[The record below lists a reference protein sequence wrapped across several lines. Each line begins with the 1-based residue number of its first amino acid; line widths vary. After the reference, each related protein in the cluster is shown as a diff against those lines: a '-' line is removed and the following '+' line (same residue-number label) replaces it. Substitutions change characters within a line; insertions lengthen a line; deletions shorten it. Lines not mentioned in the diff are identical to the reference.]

1 MPRPFRKTWHYRKT
15 LLGLGTLVLAGAFT
29 ASAIPAFAAA
39 PSSPSSPS
47 SVFVTDARVVAHFDF
62 TAGQQPE
69 NITLEPNGD
78 ADVTFAYAHQVARVT
93 PQGTITILA
102 TLPAAPSGTTAASGI
117 VRTSDGTLYVN
128 YLDIGGTESGI
139 WRISRN
145 GSAEPVAALP
155 DAGFLNGLALD
166 PGTGALFTV
175 DSFAGTVWKVWPR
188 TGKAEVWASGQD
200 LQPTAPGG
208 FGVNGLKVHGGSVWV
223 TNSSQGTLLRIPIL
237 PDGSA
242 GTTVVAATGLAS
254 IDDFSFTGHGNTV
267 LAAQP
272 GLNQVDLIASGGASR
287 AVLTAADGIS
297 GPSSVAVSGRTVYV
311 TSAAYATGVDPNLLM
326 ARLGG

>member
-1 MPRPFRKTWHYRKT
+1 MPWHYRKT
-15 LLGLGTLVLAGAFT
+15 FLGLGALVLAGALT
-29 ASAIPAFAAA
+29 ASATPAFA
-39 PSSPSSPS
+39 SSFPVSG
-47 SVFVTDARVVAHFDF
+47 ARIAAHFDF

-69 NITLEPNGD
+69 NITVEPNGD
-78 ADVTFAYAHQVARVT
+78 ADVTFAFAHQVARVT
-93 PQGTITILA
+93 PRGKITILA
-102 TLPAAPSGTTAASGI
+102 TLPAATSGTTAASGI
-117 VRTSDGTLYVN
+117 ARVSDGTLYVN
-128 YLDIGGTESGI
+128 YIDTGGTGSGI

-145 GSAEPVAALP
+145 GSAEQVAALP
-155 DAGFLNGLALD
+155 GAGFLNGLALD

-175 DSFAGTVWKVWPR
+175 DSFSGTVWRVWPR

-208 FGVNGLKVHGGSVWV
+208 FGVNGLKVHDGSVWV
-223 TNSSQGTLLRIPIL
+223 SNSSQGTLLRIPIL
-237 PDGSA
+237 PGGTA

-254 IDDFSFTGHGNTV
+254 IDDFSFTGHGDTLLV
-267 LAAQP
+267 AQP
-272 GLNQVDLIASGGASR
+272 GLDQVDLITPGGASR
-287 AVLTAADGIS
+287 AVLTTADGLS